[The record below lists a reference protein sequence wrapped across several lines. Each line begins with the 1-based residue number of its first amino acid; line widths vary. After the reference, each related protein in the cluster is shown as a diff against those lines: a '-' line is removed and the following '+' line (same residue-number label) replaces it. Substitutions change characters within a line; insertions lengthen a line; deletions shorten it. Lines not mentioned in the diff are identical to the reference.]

1 MGAEEDICAPM
12 IQQTASPASLSPPG
26 QEQLARR
33 SIYSVSNDFSRT
45 GKYHAKKQRRH
56 HCAVSVLSP
65 KITFPV
71 RETGLNDK
79 IFTSAGALSPPYF
92 LCTSSYTSVIAFKGA
107 SVTLLTMTLTARL
120 IRKAGSSS

>member
-12 IQQTASPASLSPPG
+12 IQQAASPASLSPPG
-26 QEQLARR
+26 QEQPARR

-71 RETGLNDK
+71 RETGVHDTVY
-79 IFTSAGALSPPYF
+79 TSARARSPAPPD
-92 LCTSSYTSVIAFKGA
+92 
-107 SVTLLTMTLTARL
+107 
-120 IRKAGSSS
+120 